1 MRRVFHVGFIA
12 NGSIVTRKSI
22 APAKDYRTAD
32 RQGQPQGNPMA
43 RDSLTALVA
52 LNRFGFGARGGASGD
67 FLNAASDPRGFV
79 KAELARP
86 NGALLE
92 VPGLQS
98 TPALAVAV
106 FEYQEEERKAR
117 EQAAKT
123 PAPPSEGPAPS
134 VPPAEQKPP
143 QRRGLSLD
151 AVAKDIAPA
160 MKPQDK
166 GAANPAMAASEA
178 MQPSAAATPNAP
190 KPQQQ
195 PPQPLNVIQK
205 TFRAEAL
212 ARLQRAVM
220 SDCGFTER
228 LVVFWS
234 NHFCISANK
243 GGLARMWAGSFE
255 REAIRPHVLGRFA
268 DMLKAVEQHP
278 AMLFFLDN
286 QQSLGP
292 DSRAGVNRQRGLNEN
307 LAREIMELHTLGVGG
322 GYTQDDVTSLARV
335 ITGWTFV
342 GRQGVLGPPGSFV
355 FNANAHQPGAQRVL
369 GKIYEA
375 GGVVQGEAVLADI
388 ARHPSTA
395 KFIATK
401 FVRHFVADDPP
412 PALVAKLQDVFTRT
426 DGDLKS
432 LATALVDS
440 DDAWRAPITKVR
452 SPYEY
457 LVATGR
463 LLARVP
469 EDPGTYLNGL
479 NVLGQPLWSPAG
491 PNGFPD
497 TNAAWAAPE
506 GLKLRLDLAAQAAS
520 RAGNNIDPR
529 DLLELAF
536 ADAASLETRQT
547 IEHAESR
554 QQALALLLMSPEFQ
568 RR

>member
-1 MRRVFHVGFIA
+1 
-12 NGSIVTRKSI
+12 
-22 APAKDYRTAD
+22 
-32 RQGQPQGNPMA
+32 MA

-67 FLNAASDPRGFV
+67 FVNAASDPRGFV

-86 NGALLE
+86 SGVLLE

-98 TPALAVAV
+98 TPTLARAI
-106 FEYQEEERKAR
+106 FEYQDQLKQAR
-117 EQAAKT
+117 EAAPKS
-123 PAPPSEGPAPS
+123 PP
-134 VPPAEQKPP
+134 PPVEQKPP
-143 QRRGLSLD
+143 QLRGLSLNT
-151 AVAKDIAPA
+151 VATDIAA
-160 MKPQDK
+160 QTGTMKAAD
-166 GAANPAMAASEA
+166 GGGANPQVAAGEA
-178 MQPSAAATPNAP
+178 MQSGVA
-190 KPQQQ
+190 KP
-195 PPQPLNVIQK
+195 PPQPLNIIQK

-212 ARLQRAVM
+212 ARLQRAVLA
-220 SDCGFTER
+220 DCGFAER

-234 NHFCISANK
+234 NHFCVSANK
-243 GGLARMWAGSFE
+243 AALTRMWAGSFE
-255 REAIRPHVLGRFA
+255 REAIRPNVLGRFA

-292 DSRAGVNRQRGLNEN
+292 DSRAGVNRKRGLNEN

-322 GYTQDDVTSLARV
+322 GYTQDDVTSFARI
-335 ITGWTFV
+335 ITGWTFA
-342 GRQGVLGPPGSFV
+342 GRQGQLGVPGSFV
-355 FNANAHQPGAQRVL
+355 FNANAHEPGAQRVM

-375 GGVVQGEAVLADI
+375 DGVGQGEAALADI

-401 FVRHFVADDPP
+401 LARHFVADDPP
-412 PALVAKLQDVFTRT
+412 PSLVARLRDVFTRT
-426 DGDLKS
+426 DGDLRA
-432 LATALVDS
+432 LAIALVDS
-440 DDAWRAPITKVR
+440 DDSWRAPLTKFR

-463 LLARVP
+463 LIARVP
-469 EDPGTYLNGL
+469 DDPGPYLNGL

-506 GLKLRLDLAAQAAS
+506 GMKLRLDIAAQVAS
-520 RAGNNIDPR
+520 RVGGNIDPR
-529 DLLELAF
+529 DLMELAM
-536 ADAASLETRQT
+536 ADAVSVDTRRT
-547 IEHAESR
+547 IERAESR